1 MEKLTR
7 AEKTRREILDR
18 AWELI
23 ADKGADVSM
32 ADIARAAGVTRQ
44 SVYLHFKSRGGLLVA
59 LTRRADERERIIENF
74 VDAMEKQPVNRRLE
88 VCLGLWFDFVPKIHP
103 VATDLIRLRSQDA
116 EADHAWTDRM
126 KDLHNLFRL
135 LMQGLKEKKALSS
148 DWSVDEA
155 ADYVWA
161 AVSVQSWDLLVS
173 DRGWSPARASDRI
186 TRTLCETLLAPTAA
200 RQLSLDF

>member
-1 MEKLTR
+1 MEKLAR
-7 AEKTRREILDR
+7 AERTRREILDR

-23 ADKGADVSM
+23 AEKGTEVSM
-32 ADIARAAGVTRQ
+32 AEIARAAGVTRQ

-59 LTRRADERERIIENF
+59 LTRRADEREQIIENF
-74 VDAMEKQPVNRRLE
+74 VRAMEKEPVNRRLE
-88 VCLGLWFDFVPKIHP
+88 TCLGLWFDFVPKIHP
-103 VATDLIRLRSQDA
+103 VASDLIRLRSQDP

-135 LMQGLKEKKALSS
+135 LIQGLKEKRALNSN
-148 DWSVDEA
+148 WSVDDA

-161 AVSVQSWDLLVS
+161 AVSVQAWDLLVS
-173 DRGWSPARASDRI
+173 DRGWDGDKAAERI
-186 TRTLCETLLAPTAA
+186 TRTLCETLLAPTAS